1 VSIYDAIGGRPAVDA
16 AVSDFY
22 QRVLADPSLSPYFAG
37 VDVDRLKRHQRAF
50 IGVALGGPAVYAGRD
65 MATAHAGLDI
75 TSEAF
80 DAVVQH
86 LAATLT
92 SLGVP
97 DATIGEIAEALVPLK
112 GDIVTTDR
120 PIAAPAPLDEP
131 TADAPSAIA
140 PDEVSTEQPTVGRW
154 ARYRSRLAG

>member
-1 VSIYDAIGGRPAVDA
+1 MSIYAEIGGRDAVDA

-22 QRVLADPSLSPYFAG
+22 MRVLDDPSLSPYF
-37 VDVDRLKRHQRAF
+37 VDIDVDRLKRHQRAF
-50 IGVALGGPAVYAGRD
+50 MGAALGGPVVYAGRD
-65 MATAHAGLDI
+65 MASAHAGLGV

-97 DATIGEIAEALVPLK
+97 DDTIGQIASALAPLK
-112 GDIVTTDR
+112 GDIV
-120 PIAAPAPLDEP
+120 AAVEPA
-131 TADAPSAIA
+131 A
-140 PDEVSTEQPTVGRW
+140 
-154 ARYRSRLAG
+154 

>member
-1 VSIYDAIGGRPAVDA
+1 MSIYTDIGGRVAVDA

-22 QRVLADPSLSPYFAG
+22 QRVLADPSLLPYFDG
-37 VDVDRLKRHQRAF
+37 VDIDHLKRHQRAF
-50 IGVALGGPAVYAGRD
+50 IGAALGGPVAYAGRD
-65 MATAHAGLDI
+65 MATAHAGLEI

-97 DATIGEIAEALVPLK
+97 DATIGEIAGALLPLK
-112 GDIVTTDR
+112 ADIVT
-120 PIAAPAPLDEP
+120 APEP
-131 TADAPSAIA
+131 AGNG
-140 PDEVSTEQPTVGRW
+140 GRW
-154 ARYRSRLAG
+154 SRTKARGLAS